1 MTPRRGLRFVACVA
15 LVAAS
20 AAACGGGST
29 SKDTGAL
36 QTIAVPESITVTSP
50 AFKNGAAIPRAN
62 TCDGAGGAPTI
73 RWTAVPTRTKS
84 VAVVVDDPDAPGG
97 TFLHW
102 LVVGLAPAPGRVPS
116 TAAGV
121 NELDNTG
128 GTRGWTPPC
137 PPAGP
142 AHHYRFTVYALRDYV
157 CADNG
162 DASNGPGCSAP
173 SSVQALPQIRDTA
186 IARGVLVGT
195 YHR

>member
-1 MTPRRGLRFVACVA
+1 MNRSGASTLVGIVAVLA
-15 LVAAS
+15 LAATG
-20 AAACGGGST
+20 CGGGST
-29 SKDTGAL
+29 SKDTRAL
-36 QTIAVPESITVTSP
+36 DTVTVPNSIIVTSP
-50 AFKNGAAIPRAN
+50 GFTNGAAIPRAN
-62 TCDGAGGAPTI
+62 TCDGTGGPPTI
-73 RWTAVPTRTKS
+73 RWTAVPVRAKS

-102 LVVGLAPAPGRVPS
+102 LVIGLAPAPGSVPS

-121 NELDNTG
+121 SELDNTG

-142 AHHYRFTVYALRDYV
+142 VHHYRFTVYALRDYV